1 MKIYDIS
8 RELFSAQVYPG
19 DPTPSVETLLSL
31 KKPYP
36 DSYQLSRLTVG
47 SHNGTHLDAPR
58 HYYKNGLDVSEVD
71 LYRCVGPCKV
81 VQGKGELSPRQ
92 VEEFLQDG
100 TKRLL
105 IKGEGSVI
113 SWECARAAV
122 RCGLY
127 CLGVEGMTVGL
138 PESQEEVHLELLGSQ
153 VVILESLCLSG
164 VQCGNYFLA
173 AQPLTVRGLDGSPI
187 RAILLEGMV

>member
-100 TKRLL
+100 TKR
-105 IKGEGSVI
+105 
-113 SWECARAAV
+113 
-122 RCGLY
+122 
-127 CLGVEGMTVGL
+127 
-138 PESQEEVHLELLGSQ
+138 
-153 VVILESLCLSG
+153 
-164 VQCGNYFLA
+164 
-173 AQPLTVRGLDGSPI
+173 
-187 RAILLEGMV
+187 